1 MDQTSPKAVCHCLQR
16 LFSHPTS
23 KKHCLPKIV
32 RRRWEASSAF
42 FMHRP
47 SSSAASSGT
56 RIFLFLLFG
65 FAISSAHADVIV
77 LANRTQTPVGFRFV
91 PKSGEAQQLNLPVG
105 ETMPL
110 YLDGKADVVFAANAG
125 QKRYTLD
132 ANCAYYF
139 GRDKEG
145 HVDLQKIG
153 LGEDGTAAEGR
164 KLPDKASRAPTI
176 TIPVKILVDEE
187 EPGRPGVWE
196 QRLRRRVEA
205 ASAVFEKNYH
215 IAFRVAAVG
224 TWKSDNA
231 ITDFFDSLADF
242 EKKVDPAP
250 AKIAIGF
257 TSQWKMARGR
267 IHMAG
272 TRGPLHA
279 HILVRE
285 GSPEINEAERLEFLI
300 HELGHHLGAAHSPEW
315 QSVMRP
321 VLGDKRAGRSDFKI
335 QFDPV
340 NALTIAMVTEEI
352 RRSNISKVSQLQYV
366 TRKRLEQIYREL
378 ARTMPEDPAGYQ
390 YAGLMR
396 TDETPLALTTRQ
408 MLQQII
414 RAAVE
419 NRALPVTVAE
429 GSKQHARREA
439 DALTA
444 YYVREAA
451 RAAMTLPDE
460 VAVQSFLL
468 GLAIGLDGS
477 AAPPSIPGAAG
488 LLRAVES
495 PSERQIRLAILGKPT
510 VRGRLDFTQH
520 FFSSACMTAI
530 NGADAS
536 QTALLDTEL
545 SKAERPVGLSF
556 KVVAAD
562 RAGSRLGQSL
572 VDKRF
577 SLRLLATAFEVASYM
592 PEVDSLPDGISA
604 KDLNS
609 QYGAKTDPRFL
620 KRLREIDQS
629 VLLLPGYRTTG
640 SVFGR

>member
-1 MDQTSPKAVCHCLQR
+1 
-16 LFSHPTS
+16 
-23 KKHCLPKIV
+23 
-32 RRRWEASSAF
+32 
-42 FMHRP
+42 
-47 SSSAASSGT
+47 
-56 RIFLFLLFG
+56 
-65 FAISSAHADVIV
+65 
-77 LANRTQTPVGFRFV
+77 
-91 PKSGEAQQLNLPVG
+91 LNLPVG
-105 ETMPL
+105 DTMPL
-110 YLDGKADVVFAANAG
+110 YLDGKADIIFAAGVG

-139 GRDKEG
+139 GRDKDG

-164 KLPDKASRAPTI
+164 KLPEKASSAPTV

-187 EPGRPGVWE
+187 EPARTGIWE
-196 QRLRRRVEA
+196 QRLKRRVEA
-205 ASAVFEKNYH
+205 ASAVFEKNFH
-215 IAFRVAAVG
+215 IAFRVTAVG

-257 TSQWKMARGR
+257 TSQWPMARGR

-285 GSPEINEAERLEFLI
+285 GSPQINEAERLEFLI

-321 VLGDKRAGRSDFKI
+321 VLGDKRAGRSDFKM

-340 NALTIAMVTEEI
+340 NALAMAMVTEEI
-352 RRSNISKVSQLQYV
+352 RRSNISRVSQLQYA

-396 TDETPLALTTRQ
+396 TDETPLALSTRQ
-408 MLQQII
+408 VLQQVV

-419 NRALPVTVAE
+419 NRALPLTVVE
-429 GSKQHARREA
+429 GSKQHARREG

-468 GLAIGLDGS
+468 ALAIGLDGS
-477 AAPPSIPGAAG
+477 VTPASIPGVAG
-488 LLRAVES
+488 LLRTVES

-510 VRGRLDFTQH
+510 MRDRLDFTQH
-520 FFSSACMTAI
+520 FFASACMTATS
-530 NGADAS
+530 GADTS
-536 QTALLDTEL
+536 QSALLDGEL
-545 SKAERPVGLSF
+545 SKAQQPVGLSF
-556 KVVAAD
+556 KVIAAD
-562 RAGSRLGQSL
+562 RAGSRFGQSL
-572 VDKRF
+572 ADKRF
-577 SLRLLATAFEVASYM
+577 SLRLIATAFEVASYM
-592 PEVDSLPDGISA
+592 PQVDSLPEGISA
-604 KDLNS
+604 KGLTS
-609 QYGAKTDPRFL
+609 QYGSKTDPRFL

-629 VLLLPGYRTTG
+629 ILLLPGYRTTG
-640 SVFGR
+640 AVFGR